1 MEQVP
6 LFIYHAGQD
15 DPKKCTARRMKKFG
29 LATMYET
36 AGRLPS
42 GAILLDPTANRAIS
56 PADRHLA
63 QYGVCVLDCTWG
75 EVERLFPLF
84 QSKRMKGRALPYLLA
99 ANPVNYGR
107 PFVLSS
113 AEAFV
118 AAHCILGYGE
128 HARAVASKFKW
139 GDTFLALNHEP
150 LEAYAAAKNSA
161 DVIKVQREFMPEQT
175 G

>member
-6 LFIYHAGQD
+6 LFIYHAQQD

-29 LATMYET
+29 LAAMYEIPDK
-36 AGRLPS
+36 LPS
-42 GAILLDPTANRAIS
+42 GAILLDPTANKAIS
-56 PADRHLA
+56 PADRLIARH
-63 QYGVCVLDCTWG
+63 GVCVLDCTWG

-118 AAHCILGYGE
+118 AALYILGYGE
-128 HARAVASKFKW
+128 QARAVAAKFKW
-139 GDTFLALNHEP
+139 GDTFLTLNHEP
-150 LEAYAAAKNSA
+150 LEAYSQAKGSA
-161 DVIKVQREFMPEQT
+161 DVIRVQHEFMPD
-175 G
+175 